1 MVNKKIQLDFTEEG
15 LCEKIEVVQGDT
27 GRVLVCNIIGV
38 DMTNVSARFY
48 AVKNSGKEIYNN
60 CTVSQNTVTIELTE
74 QTLAEVGIVKCQLD
88 LRKGNQKVQSFI
100 FDIDVT
106 ASLMAQSEYLSSD
119 EYKVVD
125 DLADK
130 VEKNENKIAE
140 LDDKKANKD
149 DYGSPL
155 KAKTVAEMTDKKK
168 VYVYVGTET
177 GYINGNWY
185 TWEETAW
192 ISGGVYNSA
201 AIQTDKTLTQS
212 DKAAD
217 SAIVGQQIGSLK
229 ESKVSSNQGE
239 ENSGKYLSI
248 GEDGNIKLSDPP
260 NNGGEIEDENGN
272 KYLIY
277 VKEDGTI
284 GLKKQLS
291 MFPGKNIVSD
301 INYGEFEQQSDN
313 RYAAK
318 DKITKEIIYGHNT
331 GNLSPYKSFQTG
343 ISYIPTKALEK
354 MIANES
360 GNYTFVM
367 VQNSNGGDT
376 SNISVSILEETSVTS
391 INEFGAQGWNTI
403 TNQLLSIPYT
413 DNSDEAKTY
422 TVAKTESSVLRT
434 DLKGVKENWNK
445 NINAFV
451 FKNDGTISII
461 MNGTL
466 VRKYSAPEDFKK
478 WNMGAIATSN
488 WNLGTYRKNV
498 VLNNKVEGIILNDI
512 LTENDIENYYK
523 YLNSSVKANG
533 FVSQNEIYLQV
544 GDDAYF
550 EYKILPDGYLGS
562 ANIAVE
568 DNTVARVDGD
578 RIIALKNGTTN
589 LILKC
594 DDIVKSIPV
603 VVGKQVSDSA
613 QNNIEALA
621 TKDVDTIIIVNE
633 DDLPQKMNVGDEFAV
648 YALGINTAS
657 DIPYSVSEQN
667 MVVYESSN
675 PDVCSVE
682 YGVLKANKKGT
693 AVITISSV
701 KNKNATTSL
710 TVNVDDVKE
719 EIIAERD
726 IYRVDDRS
734 YDIYNNES
742 NAENTTKGIKKALL
756 YASEQGYKKI
766 IFNYGSYLIDPAF
779 CPIKIPE
786 NLIVDFNRSV
796 LKPYANN
803 QYISGKKIYCM
814 FDADD
819 ANNSKVINAKIYGE
833 NYYGSNYHVEGE
845 TSLSFNSCENLT
857 IEDCEF
863 SYGPGFNL
871 SWGYSW
877 VIDGKDT
884 RTPFRLDNVE
894 IGNIDDS
901 GNNDDVNTTGRFRSK
916 NFIDISKLKN
926 TFGLGNMQGYQGYLY
941 MSSRLYNI
949 YFYDDSGTFLSCKKW
964 CVQYQEYKLPE
975 NAKKAK
981 IVFFQSAM
989 PTKSEGDFNSI
1000 AMLYSLKQPKNAK
1013 IKNCTFKENV
1023 STAICPQGGKNIII
1037 ENCTFE
1043 NNGLLD
1049 PASTIDWEDGRIH
1062 IQGHIL
1068 RHNTFTKTD
1077 SKWNG
1082 MLNIINGRDITIH
1095 DNKIMVPFFNGS
1107 ESQNSRIY
1115 RNVFNV
1121 TQSSNLSL
1129 QSKTDMIFCGN
1140 VYNHEPTTKQ
1150 PVGGNIIQAD
1160 NVLVES

>member
-1 MVNKKIQLDFTEEG
+1 MGKNGILKNKAGEQIFPATTADQVAWDKNTNLKQAMAKQDARISNLAKLKDGSTT
-15 LCEKIEVVQGDT
+15 GDAELQDIRNGEDGT
-27 GRVLVCNIIGV
+27 V
-38 DMTNVSARFY
+38 
-48 AVKNSGKEIYNN
+48 YNN
-60 CTVSQNTVTIELTE
+60 AGDAVR
-74 QTLAEVGIVKCQLD
+74 G
-88 LRKGNQKVQSFI
+88 
-100 FDIDVT
+100 
-106 ASLMAQSEYLSSD
+106 
-119 EYKVVD
+119 
-125 DLADK
+125 
-130 VEKNENKIAE
+130 
-140 LDDKKANKD
+140 
-149 DYGSPL
+149 
-155 KAKTVAEMTDKKK
+155 
-168 VYVYVGTET
+168 
-177 GYINGNWY
+177 
-185 TWEETAW
+185 
-192 ISGGVYNSA
+192 
-201 AIQTDKTLTQS
+201 
-212 DKAAD
+212 
-217 SAIVGQQIGSLK
+217 QIGQLK

-239 ENSGKYLSI
+239 ENNGKYLSI

-291 MFPGKNIVSD
+291 MFPGKNVVSD

-313 RYAAK
+313 RFAAK
-318 DKITKEIIYGHNT
+318 DKITKEIIYGHST
-331 GNLSPYKSFQTG
+331 GLLSAYKSFQTG
-343 ISYIPTKALEK
+343 IGYIATKALNK
-354 MIANES
+354 MIANEN
-360 GNYTFVM
+360 GNYTFIM
-367 VQNSNGGDT
+367 VGNSDADFGNLGITILEQNSAT
-376 SNISVSILEETSVTS
+376 STYKYGTH
-391 INEFGAQGWNTI
+391 GWNTI
-403 TNQLLSIPYT
+403 ANKLTSIPYICE
-413 DNSDEAKTY
+413 SGEAKTH
-422 TVAKTESSVLRT
+422 TIIETESKVLKT
-434 DLKGVKENWNK
+434 DLKAEKENWNK
-445 NINAFV
+445 HINAFV
-451 FKNDGTISII
+451 FASNGTIAII
-461 MNGTL
+461 MGGTL
-466 VRKYSAPEDFKK
+466 VQNFSAPEDFQK
-478 WNMGAIATSN
+478 WNIEALTSSS
-488 WNLGTYRKNV
+488 WNLGTYRKAV
-498 VLNNKVEGIILNDI
+498 VKDGNIEGIILNDKV
-512 LTENDIENYYK
+512 TENDIENYYK
-523 YLNSSVKANG
+523 YLNSLEKTNG
-533 FVSQNEIYLQV
+533 FISQNEIYLQV

-550 EYKILPDGYLGS
+550 QYKILPDGYLGS
-562 ANIAVE
+562 VSITVE
-568 DNTVARVDGD
+568 DNTVTRVDGD
-578 RIIALKNGTTN
+578 RIMALKNGTTN

-613 QNNIEALA
+613 QNNIESLA

-633 DDLPQKMNVGDEFAV
+633 DDLPKKMNVGDEFAV
-648 YALGINTAS
+648 YALGINTES
-657 DIPYSVSEQN
+657 DIPYAVGEQN
-667 MVVYESSN
+667 MVVYKSSD

-693 AVITISSV
+693 ATITISSI
-701 KNKNATTSL
+701 KNKNATATL
-710 TVNVDDVKE
+710 TVNVDDIKE

-742 NAENTTKGIKKALL
+742 NAENTTKGIKNVLS
-756 YASEQGYKKI
+756 YVSEQGYKKI
-766 IFNYGSYLIDPAF
+766 IFNHGSYLIDPAF

-786 NLIVDFNRSV
+786 NLIVDFNGSV

-803 QYISGKKIYCM
+803 QHILNKKTYCM
-814 FDADD
+814 FDAGD

-845 TSLSFNSCENLT
+845 TSLAFNSCENLS
-857 IEDCEF
+857 IEKCEF

-877 VIDGKDT
+877 VVDGKDT

-1000 AMLYSLKQPKNAK
+1000 AMLYSLKQPKNVK

-1023 STAICPQGGKNIII
+1023 STAICPQGGKNVMI

-1107 ESQNSRIY
+1107 EAQNSRIY

-1121 TQSSNLSL
+1121 TKSSNLSL

-1140 VYNHEPTTKQ
+1140 VYNYEPTTAQ

-1160 NVLVES
+1160 NTLIES